1 MQLVKDAW
9 KLAKPYFFNLPGK
22 WKLIGLFAAVIALE
36 LLGIY
41 LLVRINS
48 WYNDFYNSL
57 QELNK
62 KAFIRLLQTFGVLA
76 TIHVAAKVF
85 KSYLNQ
91 LFNITWR
98 IPMTKDYLTRW
109 TSNYSYYGLP
119 IINDSS
125 DNPDQR
131 ISEDIREFIVYTSW
145 FVLGILNAVITLL
158 SFITILWVVSG
169 PLSFKLPYLETQ
181 ITIPAY
187 LVWFAIIY
195 AFAGT
200 YITNKIGKPLINLQ
214 YCQEKREADLRF
226 ALMRFRENSESIAF
240 YKGEEYEK
248 NTFFKRLA
256 NVTENYYKLIKID
269 RSVKAWVTSYNQFA
283 LIFPT
288 LVASPKLFAGQIK
301 LGGLMQIG
309 NAFRNVDDALSWIM
323 NNYQELAQY
332 RAIINRLTEFNN
344 SIEKW
349 HHLNFEA
356 NNIKTEKQ
364 GHSFKINHLTLTN
377 SEGKTLLNDFTYDFN
392 QYQNI
397 LITGKTGSGK
407 STVLRALAGFWSF
420 GKGEVQYPENA
431 EIAFIPQKPY
441 IPLGTLLEAC
451 IYPKIDPMPKDEIRL
466 KELLKEFEL
475 SHLIQHLNKSDE
487 WSRVL
492 SGGEQQKLAMIR
504 SILKQP
510 NILFMDEA
518 TSSLDTKS
526 EEMVLNL
533 LKAHLP
539 NTQFISIGHKDSLKK
554 FHNHELVLEN
564 QTLSERHG

>member
-22 WKLIGLFAAVIALE
+22 WKLIGLFAGVIALE
-36 LLGIY
+36 LLLVY
-41 LLVRINS
+41 LQVRLNV
-48 WYNDFYNSL
+48 WYNDFYNAL
-57 QELNK
+57 QEVNK
-62 KAFIRLLQTFGVLA
+62 KAFIRLLQVFGILA
-76 TIHVAAKVF
+76 TIHVIASIFRYYINEV
-85 KSYLNQ
+85 LN
-91 LFNITWR
+91 IAWR
-98 IPMTKDYLTRW
+98 IPMTKNYLERW
-109 TSNYSYYGLP
+109 TKDYAYYGLP
-119 IINDSS
+119 IVDRTN

-131 ISEDIREFIVYTSW
+131 ISEDIREFITYTS
-145 FVLGILNAVITLL
+145 FLILGILRSIVTLL
-158 SFITILWVVSG
+158 SFITILWAVSG
-169 PLSFKLPYLETQ
+169 PLSFKMPYFGTQ
-181 ITIPAY
+181 VTIPAY

-195 AFAGT
+195 AFIGT
-200 YITNKIGKPLINLQ
+200 LITKRIGKPLANLQ

-226 ALMRFRENSESIAF
+226 SLMRFRENSEQIAF
-240 YKGEEYEK
+240 YKGEEYER
-248 NTFFKRLA
+248 NTFFKRLSNLA
-256 NVTENYYKLIKID
+256 ENFYQLIKTERKI
-269 RSVKAWVTSYNQFA
+269 KTWTLSYNQFSI
-283 LIFPT
+283 IFPT
-288 LVASPKLFAGQIK
+288 IVASPKYFAGQIK
-301 LGGLMQIG
+301 LGALMQIG
-309 NAFRNVDDALSWIM
+309 NAFSKVDDALSWVI
-323 NNYQELAQY
+323 NTYSYITQY
-332 RAIINRLTEFNN
+332 RAIISRLTEFNN
-344 SIEKW
+344 SIERW
-349 HHLNFEA
+349 YHLNFEA
-356 NNIKTEKQ
+356 NNIKSQKQ

-377 SEGKTLLNDFTYDFN
+377 SEGKTLLNDFSYDFN
-392 QYQNI
+392 KGENI

-420 GKGEVQYPENA
+420 GKGDIQYPENA

-451 IYPKIDPMPKDEIRL
+451 IYPKIDHTPEEEMRL

-475 SHLIQHLNKSDE
+475 SHLIPCLNKSDE

-504 SILKQP
+504 SILKKP

-539 NTQFISIGHKDSLKK
+539 NTQFISVGHKDGLRQ